1 MLARAIT
8 MVTVLVLGLTGC
20 IVNVNSAGRDNFDYH
35 KQTQLTLEAQSLD
48 TLVADTGAGSLKIVG
63 DASVE
68 QITLD
73 ADIYGYDGAEPEL
86 TLTRSGSKAKL
97 VANFDSFHRMSF
109 SNGQSPY
116 IDLMVK
122 VPANMMLD
130 IHDGSGSIVICG
142 VQADMQIEDG
152 SGAIE
157 VDGGNK
163 LTIDDGSGSITLT
176 NMAGDIQVKDGSGSL
191 TIASVQGDVEIDD
204 GSGAIEV
211 RGIKGK
217 VTIDD
222 GSGGISVVDT
232 QGLHIID
239 AGSGSLSFDKIQG
252 QVSID

>member
-1 MLARAIT
+1 MLARVMT
-8 MVTVLVLGLTGC
+8 MVTVLVFGLTGC
-20 IVNVNSAGRDNFDYH
+20 IVNVNSAGRDDFDYH
-35 KQTQLTLEAQSLD
+35 KQTQLTLDAQSLE

-73 ADIYGYDGAEPEL
+73 ADIYGFDGAEPEL
-86 TLTRSGSKAKL
+86 TLTRSGNKAKL
-97 VANFDSFHRMSF
+97 VANFDAFHRASF
-109 SNGQSPY
+109 SNGKSPY
-116 IDLMVK
+116 IDLLVK
-122 VPANMMLD
+122 VPAGIKLD
-130 IHDGSGSIVICG
+130 IHDGSGSIVIRG
-142 VQADMQIEDG
+142 VQADMEIEDG

-157 VDGGNK
+157 IDGGYK

-176 NMAGDIQVKDGSGSL
+176 NVAGDIQVKDGSGSL
-191 TIASVQGDVEIDD
+191 TIASVQGGVEIDD

-211 RGIKGK
+211 RGVQGK

-222 GSGGISVVDT
+222 GSGGIRVVDT

-239 AGSGSLSFDKIQG
+239 AGSGSLSFDNIQG